1 MFCDKMPKVRCL
13 WTALLLVFLAALFI
27 FIATAIVNAIEYWN
41 SDFFTFWLS
50 GRLVSEGQN
59 P

>member
-1 MFCDKMPKVRCL
+1 MPKVRCL